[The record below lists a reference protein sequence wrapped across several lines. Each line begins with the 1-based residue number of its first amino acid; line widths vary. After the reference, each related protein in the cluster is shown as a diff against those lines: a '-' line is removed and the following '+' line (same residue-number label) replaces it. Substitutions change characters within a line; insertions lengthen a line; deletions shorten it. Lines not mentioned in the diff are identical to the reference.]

1 MEVFQEVAA
10 EMVTRGHNP
19 TARECRAKAK
29 DMRLKY
35 KKAVTSNKRSG
46 AGRKI
51 CSYYDQLNRI
61 LHKQKRVWIAQLLQ
75 ATPPKPAQQA
85 SRIRHTPARQPGGQ
99 TAPAGSREA
108 QEPRPST
115 SAQAGSKNQ
124 SSTEESSG
132 DGDGNEDSAAESEPS
147 HQHGLPP
154 DANMENLTAGERA
167 ALITVRRRR
176 VTALQRFANLL
187 TDQAAEESRAAE
199 RAEQRRHE
207 EVLAEMRAG

>member
-29 DMRLKY
+29 DIRLKY

-75 ATPPKPAQQA
+75 ATPPVPAQQA
-85 SRIRHTPARQPGGQ
+85 SRIRHTPARQPGWQ

-147 HQHGLPP
+147 HQHGKAEGDGDQYQQPAGRP
-154 DANMENLTAGERA
+154 VTGPGNPHHEGRVDSPQSTARQNVGIPHIHRDP
-167 ALITVRRRR
+167 R
-176 VTALQRFANLL
+176 
-187 TDQAAEESRAAE
+187 
-199 RAEQRRHE
+199 
-207 EVLAEMRAG
+207 